1 MWSGVGV
8 ELGCRCSVGGVE
20 LGWTEAVV
28 QLCSDQVLVC
38 SHFSSEAYS
47 EELSECT
54 AAMLADA
61 VQFKDYMKH
70 NMEDAMCSIW
80 WLVQELWAFVALAAA
95 AVWYT
100 GVAGGQDPGG
110 KCTAD
115 GHGATGGYGVP
126 GAPEVVWTMQLAIA
140 AKLVICIMNIVNY
153 LQGENMEC
161 MNKLVEKSTY
171 MERRLMKL
179 GGNEEDVTRMVANE
193 MRDYDGEKGVDMWL
207 VRRLRAHCSAWT
219 RAIKVEAELEMK
231 LWYLACTEVQLRWCR
246 DIVLKFV
253 QYEKDGASVPEE
265 KVARWKRIA
274 ANMQLKVEY
283 WYPLSWSKWNTEVQ
297 AEMQETA
304 PVVQQSLL
312 SQLKERG
319 MELGQLAAQHP
330 KILKRIQACVGRL
343 PEVAEKLME
352 ADTAGSA
359 QQ

>member
-1 MWSGVGV
+1 
-8 ELGCRCSVGGVE
+8 
-20 LGWTEAVV
+20 
-28 QLCSDQVLVC
+28 
-38 SHFSSEAYS
+38 
-47 EELSECT
+47 
-54 AAMLADA
+54 ML
-61 VQFKDYMKH
+61 
-70 NMEDAMCSIW
+70 
-80 WLVQELWAFVALAAA
+80 
-95 AVWYT
+95 
-100 GVAGGQDPGG
+100 
-110 KCTAD
+110 
-115 GHGATGGYGVP
+115 
-126 GAPEVVWTMQLAIA
+126 LAIA
-140 AKLVICIMNIVNY
+140 AKLVICIMKICNV
-153 LQGENMEC
+153 LEGETMEC

-171 MERRLMKL
+171 MERRLMTL
-179 GGNEEDVTRMVANE
+179 GGNAEDVTRMVANE
-193 MRDYDGEKGVDMWL
+193 MRDYDGGKGVDMWL

-246 DIVLKFV
+246 DLVLKFV

-265 KVARWKRIA
+265 KVARWKRIS

-297 AEMQETA
+297 AEMQDTA

-330 KILKRIQACVGRL
+330 KLLKRIQACVGRL
-343 PEVAEKLME
+343 PELAEKLMD